1 MNPEEQE
8 SDRARS
14 EGKLIQNL
22 TLEGLRSEVRM
33 AVSEGIASAMTQDAA
48 RAFWGVGI
56 EMLQEQAT
64 RRAGR
69 FVLDGALFALK
80 RIGWASVALLAVY
93 MLGGWQFVVLAWKA
107 IIGGARP

>member
-1 MNPEEQE
+1 MTPEDQE
-8 SDRARS
+8 ADRARS
-14 EGKLIQNL
+14 EGRLLQNL
-22 TLEGLRSEVRM
+22 TLEGLRSEVRV
-33 AVSEGIASAMTQDAA
+33 AVTEAITSAMTQDAA

-69 FVLDGALFALK
+69 FVLDGALFAIK
-80 RIGWASVALLAVY
+80 RVGWAAVALLAIY

-107 IIGGARP
+107 IIGGAKP